1 MTQGGMPTDSFMVP
15 RYTLVAD
22 VANRHRLPSLGPI
35 RQYAKEGGLLFYG
48 TSQEDADGPLG
59 VISPRTQ
66 SLPNPSLCSVVL
78 AEANVNSDPRQS
90 GA

>member
-1 MTQGGMPTDSFMVP
+1 MPTDSFMVP

-48 TSQEDADGPLG
+48 PARS
-59 VISPRTQ
+59 
-66 SLPNPSLCSVVL
+66 
-78 AEANVNSDPRQS
+78 
-90 GA
+90 